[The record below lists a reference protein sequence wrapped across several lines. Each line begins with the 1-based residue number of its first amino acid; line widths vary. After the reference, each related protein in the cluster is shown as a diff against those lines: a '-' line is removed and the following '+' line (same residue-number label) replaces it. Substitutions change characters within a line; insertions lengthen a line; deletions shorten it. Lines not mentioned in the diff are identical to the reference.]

1 MHQVGDQTRLYYDA
15 WSTNHQDLMTSSTDK
30 TLNYVI
36 VSSPLLLLFLYTKI
50 SASAPS
56 AQIPSTDALP
66 FK

>member
-15 WSTNHQDLMTSSTDK
+15 RSTNHQDLMTSSTDK